1 MRRSLREPF
10 YRLRHFLRREFVLLA
25 AILVAAVSTL
35 VFIKLA
41 DEVIEGE
48 TQTFDERVLRSLRRA
63 DDPAVPLGPAWLR
76 EAALDVPALGSTV
89 VLTLVLSGVTG
100 FLLIQRKIAMMWLT
114 LFTTL
119 GGTGLAVLLKDV
131 IDRGRPTVVPHLRE
145 VTSPSFPSGHAM
157 LSAIVY
163 LTLGSLLTQVVPG
176 RLSKLY
182 VLLWALVLTFLV
194 RRTSWP
200 AGSPAWCGRSC
211 AGCLSATCAIAA
223 FWRRAGILRPLTLR
237 ARRIEFHLRDEFIGA
252 SLKTLGVTPGN
263 GFPVASN
270 VRLAE
275 EVDQVLFPF
284 VPILRLQ
291 QFQPDVM
298 LEDFLEKRETEFAH
312 AVQLRSL
319 SLGFQLTVRRIE
331 QVVFLGMLE
340 NKPIE

>member
-194 RRTSWP
+194 GLSRIYLGVHYPTDVLAGWIAGLVWALLCWLLVRYLRYRRLLEASRHPP
-200 AGSPAWCGRSC
+200 AANAPGSP
-211 AGCLSATCAIAA
+211 
-223 FWRRAGILRPLTLR
+223 
-237 ARRIEFHLRDEFIGA
+237 
-252 SLKTLGVTPGN
+252 N
-263 GFPVASN
+263 
-270 VRLAE
+270 
-275 EVDQVLFPF
+275 
-284 VPILRLQ
+284 
-291 QFQPDVM
+291 
-298 LEDFLEKRETEFAH
+298 
-312 AVQLRSL
+312 
-319 SLGFQLTVRRIE
+319 
-331 QVVFLGMLE
+331 
-340 NKPIE
+340 